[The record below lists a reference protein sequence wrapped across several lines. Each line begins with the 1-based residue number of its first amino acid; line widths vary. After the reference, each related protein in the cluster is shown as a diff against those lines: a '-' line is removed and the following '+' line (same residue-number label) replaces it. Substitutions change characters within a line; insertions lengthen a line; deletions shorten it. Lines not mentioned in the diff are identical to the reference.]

1 MRENDSHFKTSLAC
15 FILFRC
21 AVNHMS
27 SPGLSSLI
35 LLRIYYVFLFTEKM
49 VFSAEQVF
57 CHATA
62 CFARFSIQFPIQPQ
76 NLILTLTVF
85 LSIYMQF
92 QIKRRF
98 LLALNAIALYY
109 M

>member
-27 SPGLSSLI
+27 SPGLSSLF
-35 LLRIYYVFLFTEKM
+35 LLRIYYVFLFSEKM

-57 CHATA
+57 YSISHSATKPDVDSNCIA
-62 CFARFSIQFPIQPQ
+62 F
-76 NLILTLTVF
+76 NLYAV
-85 LSIYMQF
+85 SNKKDASY
-92 QIKRRF
+92 
-98 LLALNAIALYY
+98 
-109 M
+109 